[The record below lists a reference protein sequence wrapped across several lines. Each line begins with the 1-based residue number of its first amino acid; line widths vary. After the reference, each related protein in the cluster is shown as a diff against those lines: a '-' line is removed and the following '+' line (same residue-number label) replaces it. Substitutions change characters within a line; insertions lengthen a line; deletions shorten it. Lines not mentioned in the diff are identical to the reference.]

1 MQTEP
6 QQRRIFRWAIL
17 KKGEQLLLK
26 ALNNPGLRDREDV
39 EERLLDL
46 YSESGET
53 EKFEKVKAMLN
64 NKNKV
69 SKKIKIGRNE
79 PCPCGSGKKYKK
91 CCGA

>member
-79 PCPCGSGKKYKK
+79 P
-91 CCGA
+91 